1 MKPPI
6 SADVRAE
13 ILRLRGERLTY
24 REIGGLLHVHE
35 TTVGMICRCYF
46 DDAVKRAAAELKRE
60 INLARAEAHTAPL
73 FHPERWA

>member
-24 REIGGLLHVHE
+24 REIGALTGVHQV
-35 TTVGMICRCYF
+35 TVGAICRCHF